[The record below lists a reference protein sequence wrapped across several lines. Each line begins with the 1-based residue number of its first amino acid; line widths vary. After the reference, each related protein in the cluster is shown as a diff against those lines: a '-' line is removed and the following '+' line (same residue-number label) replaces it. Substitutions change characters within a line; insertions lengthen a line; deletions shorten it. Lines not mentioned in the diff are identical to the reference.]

1 MEHGL
6 QSEWASVV
14 AAHRLSS
21 CGSWAL
27 EHRLNSCGA
36 EAQSLYGMWDLPGW
50 GTEPVSPALAGNS
63 LPLSHQGSAKMV
75 FFFFSIS
82 VAFHC
87 WFLLQADSLHL
98 NHREAHYKARTPQF
112 FKWFYGNRCVTD
124 FLNRV
129 NFLGANFRITAELST
144 KYRQFSYTSWPPPC
158 SLPHY
163 QHPSPEWHVCCSQWH
178 VMISNNPEFTLGFT
192 LGIVYSVG
200 FDTHIVTCLPL

>member
-50 GTEPVSPALAGNS
+50 GTELVSPALAGNS

-87 WFLLQADSLHL
+87 WFLLQAGSLHL

-129 NFLGANFRITAELST
+129 NFLRANFRITAELST
-144 KYRQFSYTSWPPPC
+144 DSSHIPPGPHHAVSPLSTS
-158 SLPHY
+158 
-163 QHPSPEWHVCCSQWH
+163 
-178 VMISNNPEFTLGFT
+178 ITR
-192 LGIVYSVG
+192 
-200 FDTHIVTCLPL
+200 VTCLLQSMTCHDFP